1 MRPRERYL
9 LAGAD
14 GAGASDLVALV
25 LGTGAGGRTAR
36 AIATDLLDRFGGLRG
51 VATAPPA
58 ALAAVRGMGP
68 ARAVRLHA
76 GMMLGQR
83 ARADA
88 PPTLTAIADATDAAT
103 WFTPALEGL
112 DHEELHALYLD
123 RRGRPLAYRRL
134 TTGSDA
140 ATVVDPR
147 QILRPAVELGAV
159 YVILGHNHPSGDPEP
174 SVEDVR
180 ATRIVAS
187 AGKVLGVTV
196 RDHLVVGGG
205 RWVSLGSRGEMGV

>member
-1 MRPRERYL
+1 MLPRERYL
-9 LAGAD
+9 LAGPE
-14 GAGASDLVALV
+14 GAGESDLLALL

-36 AIATDLLDRFGGLRG
+36 VIASELLDRFGGLRG
-51 VATAPPA
+51 LATAPPG
-58 ALAAVRGMGP
+58 ALAAVRGVGP

-76 GMMLGQR
+76 GIALGQR
-83 ARADA
+83 ARADT
-88 PPTLTAIADATDAAT
+88 PPTVTPVLDAHDAAR

-134 TTGSDA
+134 TAGSDA

-147 QILRPAVELGAV
+147 QILRPAVELGATSL
-159 YVILGHNHPSGDPEP
+159 IIGHNHPSGDPEP
-174 SVEDVR
+174 SPEDIRVTR
-180 ATRIVAS
+180 ALAS
-187 AGKVLGVTV
+187 AGKVLGVAL